1 MRTLVVF
8 LFVGLAGNAQWL
20 SFGVRGGVPL
30 TDAYSSVTT
39 TTSPSSFVK
48 VFSQSK
54 QYEIG
59 PMIELHLPFGLA
71 VEADALYHPLNLA
84 TQIYNAP
91 GTTHPGLSASSND
104 NSSWEFPILGKYH
117 FLPLPLLK
125 PYVEGGPAFR
135 ALGSG
140 ASYLSSSGIA
150 LGGGVEIKI
159 AKLRIEPEIRY
170 THWGSDSASAILAG
184 AAQSNVN
191 QAAFLVGIAF

>member
-1 MRTLVVF
+1 MRLLVAF
-8 LFVGLAGNAQWL
+8 LFLGLVANAQLL
-20 SFGVRGGVPL
+20 SFGIRGGVPL

-39 TTSPSSFVK
+39 TTSPDSFVK

-54 QYEIG
+54 EYQIG
-59 PMIELHLPFGLA
+59 PMVELHLPFGLA

-91 GTTHPGLSASSND
+91 GTSQPGLFVSSTN

-125 PYVEGGPAFR
+125 PYVAAGPAFR

-140 ASYLSSSGIA
+140 ASYLSNSGIA

-191 QAAFLVGIAF
+191 QASFLVGIAY